1 MLGAIIGDIIG
12 SPYEFKNVKGKDLQF
27 FSEDA
32 IFTDDTVLTV
42 ATASAIMENADYG
55 ERYGRY
61 FGLYHTRS
69 ASYTGLGVGFGPMFV
84 DWGQTPENLR
94 KPYNSYGNGSAMRVS
109 PIAWAYNSLFD
120 VMVESQL
127 SACPTH
133 NHIEGIKAAQA
144 VAVCILMARQD
155 YGPESIQGFIEAY
168 FGYNLDFDIDYLN
181 ESYKF
186 NATAPGSVPQAIFCA
201 LSASSFKE
209 TMENCLYIGGDT
221 DTIAAIAG
229 SISEALHGIPTDYRA
244 KALAIIEKESPSLK
258 GMILE
263 FEKRYCT
270 GKRIEK
276 TVASNFIDKI
286 LERIKK

>member
-12 SPYEFKNVKGKDLQF
+12 SPYEFKNIKGKELDF
-27 FSEDA
+27 FTPEST
-32 IFTDDTVLTV
+32 FTDDTVLTV
-42 ATASAIMENADYG
+42 ATASAIMEKADYG

-61 FGLYHTRS
+61 FSLYNTRS
-69 ASYTGLGVGFGPMFV
+69 ASYTGLGIGFGPMFV

-109 PIAWAYNSLFD
+109 PIAWAYDSLFD
-120 VMVESQL
+120 VLVESQL

-144 VAVCILMARQD
+144 TASCIFMARQG
-155 YGPESIQGFIEAY
+155 YGTEEIKVFIESY
-168 FGYNLDFDIDYLN
+168 FGYNLDFDLDDLN
-181 ESYKF
+181 EDYKF
-186 NATAPGSVPQAIFCA
+186 NATAPGSVPQALFCS
-201 LSASSFKE
+201 LSSSSFQE
-209 TMENCLYIGGDT
+209 TMQNCLYIGGDT

-229 SISEALHGIPTDYRA
+229 SISEAVHGIPTEYRE

-263 FEKRYCT
+263 FESRYPT
-270 GKRIEK
+270 GKLIKR
-276 TVASNFIDKI
+276 SGQNSLIDNI
-286 LERIKK
+286 LSRFRK